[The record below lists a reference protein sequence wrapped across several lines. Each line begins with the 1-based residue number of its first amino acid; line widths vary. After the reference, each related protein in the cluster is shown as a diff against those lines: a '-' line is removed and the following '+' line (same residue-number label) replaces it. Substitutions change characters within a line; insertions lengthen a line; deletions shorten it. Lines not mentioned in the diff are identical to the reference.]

1 MCEGMEGGLPM
12 EYAVRFTW
20 DADTGVW
27 IAESEDIPG
36 LVLECGSLDALMERV
51 RFAVPEL
58 LELNHMEVCE
68 SICFY
73 VERHER
79 MPA

>member
-1 MCEGMEGGLPM
+1 
-12 EYAVRFTW
+12 
-20 DADTGVW
+20 
-27 IAESEDIPG
+27 
-36 LVLECGSLDALMERV
+36 MERV

-58 LELNHMEVCE
+58 LELNNIKVCE

-79 MPA
+79 MLA